1 MILSEEYAA
10 PCPADVTLASL
21 RRDYGGGAVAMA
33 AADADADADVP
44 PTPPRF
50 ARRAQGTLGEWI
62 STTLSSQRGVIAA
75 LPRALWPAGSTI
87 ANGAAARVVAL
98 DATRALGHNRWW
110 LRALQATPFS
120 TNAAFS
126 LDARTSVYKTEGVEF
141 PLNWVPTEVN
151 YSGEVDPEAYEVHS
165 VAGLAVHV
173 REVPLVDGRRPA
185 ALVDAKALQQ
195 RTLLEVEAAAH
206 GLAPAIFASF
216 VVHDADD
223 YRMPGALPDAGA
235 RAAAEPVRR
244 TASTGIV
251 AAVTVT
257 QAHAFRLSDLL
268 GTYDVAASDALLRP
282 RIINPQIEGTI
293 YETTAAVARK
303 VRQLA
308 RNRTIKLNLKPG
320 NVVFVPKLVEDD
332 AGELAATGYGF
343 FDGEHDVTKGVPQL
357 VDFDPKYTRRFPTN
371 VAAYSADA
379 AYAAS
384 MLSLLAHAKAK
395 YIDVHRLMLHKL
407 TGLSPTGAALGAD
420 ELPERFEDDLS
431 LAAALRRARD
441 AGALRG
447 FCALVRGMADDA
459 GDEPLQAAL
468 AQAAQDLA
476 DLGRTPLADGS
487 EYGGDRNVFQALVAQ
502 TGGDARADTA
512 VFAPRPGEEELAER
526 QRVRGDVRRLHM
538 AVEQRRLRKLQEGV
552 SG

>member
-44 PTPPRF
+44 PAPPRF

-62 STTLSSQRGVIAA
+62 STTLSGQRGVIAA
-75 LPRALWPAGSTI
+75 LPRALWPAGSTV

-165 VAGLAVHV
+165 IAGLAVHV

-195 RTLLEVEAAAH
+195 RTLLEVEAASH

-223 YRMPGALPDAGA
+223 YRVPGALPDAGA
-235 RAAAEPVRR
+235 RCAPEPVRR
-244 TASTGIV
+244 TASTGLV
-251 AAVTVT
+251 AAVSVT

-282 RIINPQIEGTI
+282 RVVGPAIEATI
-293 YETTAAVARK
+293 FEATAAVARK

-308 RNRTIKLNLKPG
+308 RNRTIKLNLKPT
-320 NVVFVPKLVEDD
+320 NVVFVPKLAENDE
-332 AGELAATGYGF
+332 GELAATGYGF
-343 FDGEHDVTKGVPQL
+343 FDGEHEVTKGVPQL
-357 VDFDPKYTRRFPTN
+357 IDFDPKYTRRFPTN
-371 VAAYSADA
+371 AGAYSADA

-384 MLSLLAHAKAK
+384 MLSLLAHVKAK

-407 TGLSPTGAALGAD
+407 TGLSPTGAALAAD

-431 LAAALRRARD
+431 LEGALRRARD

-459 GDEPLQAAL
+459 SDEAPAL
-468 AQAAQDLA
+468 AEAAQDLA
-476 DLGRTPLADGS
+476 DLGRAPLA
-487 EYGGDRNVFQALVAQ
+487 EYGGERTVFQALVAQ

-538 AVEQRRLRKLQEGV
+538 AVEQRRLRKLQE
-552 SG
+552 

>member
-1 MILSEEYAA
+1 M
-10 PCPADVTLASL
+10 
-21 RRDYGGGAVAMA
+21 
-33 AADADADADVP
+33 
-44 PTPPRF
+44 
-50 ARRAQGTLGEWI
+50 
-62 STTLSSQRGVIAA
+62 
-75 LPRALWPAGSTI
+75 
-87 ANGAAARVVAL
+87 
-98 DATRALGHNRWW
+98 
-110 LRALQATPFS
+110 
-120 TNAAFS
+120 
-126 LDARTSVYKTEGVEF
+126 
-141 PLNWVPTEVN
+141 
-151 YSGEVDPEAYEVHS
+151 
-165 VAGLAVHV
+165 
-173 REVPLVDGRRPA
+173 
-185 ALVDAKALQQ
+185 
-195 RTLLEVEAAAH
+195 
-206 GLAPAIFASF
+206 
-216 VVHDADD
+216 
-223 YRMPGALPDAGA
+223 
-235 RAAAEPVRR
+235 RR

-293 YETTAAVARK
+293 YEATAAVARK

-384 MLSLLAHAKAK
+384 MLSLLAHTKAK